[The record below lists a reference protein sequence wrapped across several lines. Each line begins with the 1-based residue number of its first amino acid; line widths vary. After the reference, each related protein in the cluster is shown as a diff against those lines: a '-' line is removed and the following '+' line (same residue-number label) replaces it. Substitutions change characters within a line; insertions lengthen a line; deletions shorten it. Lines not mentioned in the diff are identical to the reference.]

1 MKTFFTADLHF
12 GHKNII
18 KHCKRPFLSVDDMD
32 NTLVDNW
39 NSVVSK
45 GDVVYICGDVGMC
58 RPEKLLNILCRLNG
72 EKHLIFGN
80 HDENIRKN
88 QNLLNVFSSAKDYA
102 MVKVQ
107 DSDAHDGYQRV
118 VLFHYPITVWD
129 RAHYGVWHL
138 HGHSHGTLKEDTTSL
153 ILDVGV
159 DAWYVKNIKPY
170 RPIEYSEIKERMKN
184 KTWKPKDHHGSSY
197 TE

>member
-45 GDVVYICGDVGMC
+45 GDSVYICGDVGMC

-102 MVKVQ
+102 MIKVQ

-138 HGHSHGTLKEDTTSL
+138 HGHSHGTLKENTNSL

-159 DAWYVKNIKPY
+159 DAWEIDGVKKY
-170 RPIEYSEIKERMKN
+170 KPIEYSEIKERMKT
-184 KTWKPKDHHGSSY
+184 KTWKPRDHHGGSY
-197 TE
+197 E

>member
-45 GDVVYICGDVGMC
+45 GDSVYICGDVGMC

-80 HDENIRKN
+80 HNENIRKN
-88 QNLLNVFSSAKDYA
+88 QDLLNVFSSAKDYA
-102 MVKVQ
+102 MIKVQ

-118 VLFHYPITVWD
+118 VLFHYPITFWD

-159 DAWYVKNIKPY
+159 DAWYVKNKKPY
-170 RPIEYSEIKERMKN
+170 KPIEYSEIIEKMKS
-184 KTWKPKDHHGSSY
+184 KTWKPKDHHGDSY
-197 TE
+197 E

>member
-18 KHCKRPFLSVDDMD
+18 KHCKRPFMSVEDMD
-32 NTLVDNW
+32 DALVDNW
-39 NSVVSK
+39 NARISNK
-45 GDVVYICGDVGMC
+45 DTVYICGDVGMC
-58 RPEKLLNILCRLNG
+58 KPDKLLNILCRLNG
-72 EKHLIFGN
+72 DKHLVFGN

-88 QNLLNVFSSAKDYA
+88 QNLLNIFSSAKDYA
-102 MVKVQ
+102 MIKVQ

-159 DAWYVKNIKPY
+159 DAWYVKNEKPY
-170 RPIEYSEIKERMKN
+170 RPIEYSEIKERMKS
-184 KTWKPKDHHGSSY
+184 KTWKPKDHHGTSY